1 MRKFIWI
8 FRVEGVQIVDEY
20 LILDISED
28 ELVFKAEEGRNRMLV
43 EFDTFD
49 DLVGLSIDMVED
61 VPADD
66 CVDSL
71 VLSSSNAVDR
81 PTCFVHCFGFAIADV
96 PCTDG
101 SVIRSAN

>member
-1 MRKFIWI
+1 
-8 FRVEGVQIVDEY
+8 
-20 LILDISED
+20 
-28 ELVFKAEEGRNRMLV
+28 MLV

-71 VLSSSNAVDR
+71 VLSSSDAVDR
-81 PTCFVHCFGFAIADV
+81 PTCFVHCFGFAILNELTVTLTFHVRMV
-96 PCTDG
+96 PSYDPLTKVLFMTNRLQTRFVCPMNWFRI
-101 SVIRSAN
+101 SP